1 MNSNDT
7 PLDFGAAVELVSTTD
22 TPSSAPTGEAPPA
35 TPEQPKRGRGRPPV
49 NDGRT
54 PEERKRERDRLYR
67 ERKRAQGAQPQSDPA
82 QPRAGQQRTLDDELR
97 DLGQQYQQAPPPP
110 PQPGATPGAA
120 APMANLVSGY
130 VLVLVTDAVL
140 PAVIVFG
147 LRRFAKR
154 DDVSADDLRLTDKE
168 KNALEPIA
176 DRAASF
182 ILGSLNPVALYLSVA
197 GAMYLT
203 RIPKNPTPKPRKA
216 AKEPA
221 KDPVNK

>member
-1 MNSNDT
+1 MLSNDQ

-22 TPSSAPTGEAPPA
+22 TPSDAPRAEAP
-35 TPEQPKRGRGRPPV
+35 PEQPKRGRGRPPL

-67 ERKRAQGAQPQSDPA
+67 ERKRAQSNAQADPQ
-82 QPRAGQQRTLDDELR
+82 QPRPGQQRTLDDELK
-97 DLGQQYQQAPPPP
+97 DLGEQYKEAPPLTP
-110 PQPGATPGAA
+110 PQGAQPGAA

-130 VLVLVTDAVL
+130 VLILVTDAIL
-140 PAVIVFG
+140 PAAIVFG
-147 LRRFAKR
+147 LRRFGKR
-154 DDVSADDLRLTDKE
+154 DDVKPDDLRLTEKE

-182 ILGSLNPVALYLSVA
+182 ILGSLNPVTLYLAVS

-203 RIPKNPTPKPRKA
+203 RIPPNPNPPARKKAKN
-216 AKEPA
+216 EPP
-221 KDPVNK
+221 KDPANK